1 MPTIYFTGSL
11 FSAGVTEIYNEGKD
25 HIGYLDLKSAF
36 TSSLDILNTK
46 EEITLSGGFRFFSRT
61 WVISQPTE
69 EVGEV
74 KQRFSFFA
82 KKFEYEAFG
91 RGFYTIESEAFSRQ
105 YEIYDEQEQVVAQFN
120 RTDGFFESA
129 AAAFCLTNHSSAL
142 SEDEL
147 NAVIMG
153 VNMIQKRNSSGGAA
167 GAAAT

>member
-1 MPTIYFTGSL
+1 MSTIYFTDSL
-11 FSAGVTEIYNEGKD
+11 FSAGMTEIYNENKD
-25 HIGYLDLKSAF
+25 HIGNLDLKSAF
-36 TSSLDILNTK
+36 TSSVDILNTK

-69 EVGEV
+69 EEVGEV

-91 RGFYTIESEAFSRQ
+91 RGVYTIESEAFSRQ
-105 YEIYDEQEQVVAQFN
+105 YEIHDEQEQVIAQFN
-120 RTDGFFESA
+120 RTDSFFESP
-129 AAAFCLTNHSSAL
+129 AFCLTNHSSVLA
-142 SEDEL
+142 EDEL
-147 NAVIMG
+147 IAVIMG